1 MPKGSDWFN
10 FIIVSLGFIIQISV
24 IMLSSAYDDIMDNWA
39 ENKSN
44 PLFLIFSSNPQ
55 QDFTLMIQNVQTSFM
70 SYLLEPLNFV
80 TSNLSTM
87 GGGFSDT
94 LNDMRTEIS
103 NIRTFLS
110 SISDSIMGIFLNI
123 IIEFQK
129 IIIKTKD
136 IIGKIIAIVVVSLY
150 MIETCI
156 KTVESLWNGPPGQT
170 FRAIGNMVSCFHPDT
185 LLRTVDGS
193 IISIK
198 NIEIDAVLEGGH
210 KVFSL
215 MKFKKRVHEPYY
227 MLSKGVNGFPI
238 FVTGEHLIYDE
249 KTNRPLCVKHH
260 KDAILAT
267 DIESEY
273 VYCLI
278 TESHFIQIGDRLF
291 HDWEDDEVR
300 SISFI

>member
-10 FIIVSLGFIIQISV
+10 FIIVSLGFIIQIA
-24 IMLSSAYDDIMDNWA
+24 IIKLSAAYDDIMNNWA

-55 QDFTLMIQNVQTSFM
+55 QDFTLMIQNVQSSFM
-70 SYLLEPLNFV
+70 GYLLEPLNYI
-80 TSNLSTM
+80 TSNLATM
-87 GGGFSDT
+87 GGGFTDT
-94 LNDMRTEIS
+94 LNNMRTEIS

-110 SISDSIMGIFLNI
+110 SIGDSIMGVFLNI

-136 IIGKIIAIVVVSLY
+136 IIGKVIAIVVVSLY
-150 MIETCI
+150 MIETSI

-170 FRAIGNMVSCFHPDT
+170 FRSMGNMVSCFHPDT
-185 LLRTVDGS
+185 LLKTVDGKIVS
-193 IISIK
+193 IQ
-198 NIEIDAVLEGGH
+198 NIEIDEILEGGH

-215 MKFKKRVHEPYY
+215 MKFKKRAHEPYY
-227 MLSKGVNGFPI
+227 LLKNGVNGTHI
-238 FVTGEHLIYDE
+238 YVTGEHVIYDE
-249 KTNRPLCVKHH
+249 TTKNPVCVKDH
-260 KDAILAT
+260 KDAIVAPH
-267 DIESEY
+267 IESEF

-278 TESHFIQIGDRLF
+278 TESHYIQIGDRLF

-300 SISFI
+300 MRM